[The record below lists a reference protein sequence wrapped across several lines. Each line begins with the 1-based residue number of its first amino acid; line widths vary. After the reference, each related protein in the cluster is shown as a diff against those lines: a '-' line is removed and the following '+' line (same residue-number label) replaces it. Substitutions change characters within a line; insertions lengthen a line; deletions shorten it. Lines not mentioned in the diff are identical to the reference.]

1 MLVKFIIKVL
11 RLLIKS
17 IKGYLPN
24 EGQLPGTSGGGTSGN
39 LLYLVCYVFHVMQGM
54 VIRLHSLLGNNFV
67 TVKVNLEMFK
77 QFSVKFVKS

>member
-1 MLVKFIIKVL
+1 MRDSFRV
-11 RLLIKS
+11 
-17 IKGYLPN
+17 
-24 EGQLPGTSGGGTSGN
+24 GGGTSGN
-39 LLYLVCYVFHVMQGM
+39 LLYLVCYVFHQGM